1 VNAKKK
7 QQKPKGKKMKK
18 TLLSIIAGLAVVS
31 SVGAAPDASRK
42 REICEK
48 HPEKYVWVE
57 KDEFCAPINPCESKD
72 ETIRKAYCV
81 SFGSGNTAFYS
92 KTPEGLEMLGRK
104 YAETVLRQVVDS
116 IVRIRDHIRL
126 NDDVAA
132 MGFKTSDGG
141 YFAFM
146 GGPIFDNDADTFCKW
161 TVVDAVNAHGGNGT
175 YIDDVIEED
184 KSSGIHTIS
193 ITQFYR
199 ISSDTC
205 QRIRDFAQNL
215 INVELHNTNDGSGPF
230 YLEVENTYDFDTSKC
245 ALKCIANILH

>member
-1 VNAKKK
+1 V
-7 QQKPKGKKMKK
+7 QHQ
-18 TLLSIIAGLAVVS
+18 THQE
-31 SVGAAPDASRK
+31 

-92 KTPEGLEMLGRK
+92 ITPEGLEMLGRK
-104 YAETVLRQVVDS
+104 YAETVLRQGVDS
-116 IVRIRDHIRL
+116 IVNIGKYG
-126 NDDVAA
+126 VAGDNSA

-141 YFAFM
+141 YFAVIGVF
-146 GGPIFDNDADTFCKW
+146 FDDMVDDFCKW
-161 TVVDAVNAHGGNGT
+161 LVVDSVNAHGGYGT
-175 YIDDVIEED
+175 HMTNIDDVIEED

-205 QRIRDFAQNL
+205 QRIRDFAQDL